1 MCLRCDVGSD
11 EERAL
16 ARRTHVLRLLALVEH
31 PDALPPGAALRL
43 GGEIMALIE
52 GESPALRCDPL
63 TPPMPDRSSSR

>member
-16 ARRTHVLRLLALVEH
+16 ARRAHVLRLLALVEH

-43 GGEIMALIE
+43 GREIMALIE
-52 GESPALRCDPL
+52 GEPPALRCDPL
-63 TPPMPDRSSSR
+63 APLMPDHSSPR